1 MATGLDALRA
11 NPLRTLLSTVGVVM
25 GAASLA
31 AVLSLA
37 DGAESFTR
45 ERIAFEGM
53 QRITLEAKT
62 FDSIDG
68 HRVPRA
74 NYPIFTPADATQVAT
89 AIPDADVRLEVT
101 GTALAGC
108 QEGQSCLELPAA
120 PDPAVRAVRLLG
132 VWATGRTVAPAM
144 LQGRWFTEEE
154 IRSAAHVAVVT
165 KQTGDAL
172 VTPSSGAAPIGQSLT
187 LGGASYDIVGVVAD
201 GPGARD
207 LMATV
212 PLEAIDAALVAVPQP
227 RARTLSVTVPNVE
240 AAHDARRRL
249 EDVVKTRADWA
260 GQVRTV
266 AHGPERLAQ
275 ATQGILVMKL
285 MLGAFT
291 SISLLVGGVGI
302 MNVLLASVAERTR
315 EIGIRK
321 AVGARRRDILAQ
333 FLTES
338 IAISAAGSVIGV
350 VVGLAGAYLVTAI
363 IRARTEALIYASVSV
378 STLLVSALAAL
389 AVGLVFGTYPAIRA
403 ARLSPIDAIVRE

>member
-11 NPLRTLLSTVGVVM
+11 NPLRTLLSTIGVVM

-45 ERIAFEGM
+45 QRIAFEGM
-53 QRITLEAKT
+53 QRIALEART

-68 HRVPRA
+68 HRVPRTS
-74 NYPIFTPADATQVAT
+74 YPIFTPDDATQVAA
-89 AIPDADVRLEVT
+89 AIPDADVRLEVA
-101 GTALAGC
+101 GTALTGC
-108 QEGQSCLELPAA
+108 QEGHACLELPAA

-132 VWATGRTVAPAM
+132 VLTTGRTVAPDM
-144 LQGRWFTEEE
+144 VQGRWFTDEEM
-154 IRSAAHVAVVT
+154 RSPARVAVVT
-165 KQTGDAL
+165 QQTAQAL
-172 VTPSSGAAPIGQSLT
+172 VKPPSGTTPIGQSLT
-187 LGGASYDIVGVVAD
+187 LGPAAYEIVGIVAD

-207 LMATV
+207 LMAMV
-212 PLEAIDAALVAVPQP
+212 PLDAADAALVAVPQP

-240 AAHDARRRL
+240 AAPEARRRL
-249 EDVVKTRADWA
+249 DDVVKARRDWA
-260 GQVRTV
+260 DRVRAV

-275 ATQGILVMKL
+275 VTQGILVMKL

-321 AVGARRRDILAQ
+321 AVGARRRDVLAQ

-350 VVGLAGAYLVTAI
+350 LVGLAGAYLVTAI

-389 AVGLVFGTYPAIRA
+389 AVGLVFGTYPALRA